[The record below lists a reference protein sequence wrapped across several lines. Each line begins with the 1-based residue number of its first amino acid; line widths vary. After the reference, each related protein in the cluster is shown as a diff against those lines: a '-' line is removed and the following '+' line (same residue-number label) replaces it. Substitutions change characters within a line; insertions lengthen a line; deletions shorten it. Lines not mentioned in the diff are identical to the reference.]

1 MVASRNQQNVIARH
15 ISGLGN
21 GSMPSYF
28 GGNELMQNISGNE
41 FLKPVAS
48 RKNVGSHMAGVHG
61 VDNLGFL
68 GTGQKIGL
76 GVGLSLAMIYAGL
89 DFPGSRT
96 GAKAVKKVWN
106 KPVPVIQNTMLFAG
120 VGYLLFAQMTA

>member
-41 FLKPVAS
+41 FLNPVTS

-68 GTGQKIGL
+68 GTGEKGTL
-76 GVGLSLAMIYAGL
+76 GVGLSLAMIWAGL
-89 DFPGSRT
+89 DFPGART
-96 GAKAVKKVWN
+96 MNKTVKKVWN
-106 KPVPVIQNTMLFAG
+106 KPIPVIQNTMLFAV
-120 VGYLLFAQMTA
+120 VGYLLVAHLSS

>member
-21 GSMPSYF
+21 GSMPAYF

-41 FLKPVAS
+41 FLNPVAS

-68 GTGQKIGL
+68 GTGSQIGL
-76 GVGLSLAMIYAGL
+76 GVGISLAMIYAGL
-89 DFPGSRT
+89 DFPGART
-96 GAKAVKKVWN
+96 VAKNAKKVWN
-106 KPVPVIQNTMLFAG
+106 RPIPVIQNTMLFAG
-120 VGYLLFAQMTA
+120 VGYLLVAQLTA

>member
-15 ISGLGN
+15 ISGLAN

-41 FLKPVAS
+41 FLNPVVS

-68 GTGQKIGL
+68 GTGGTVTL
-76 GVGLSLAMIYAGL
+76 GVGLSLAMIWAGL
-89 DFPGSRT
+89 DFPGART
-96 GAKAVKKVWN
+96 MNKTVKKVWN
-106 KPVPVIQNTMLFAG
+106 RPIPVIQNTMLFAG
-120 VGYLLFAQMTA
+120 VGYLLVAQMTA